1 MRFIQSFISKD
12 FFLFQLFLE
21 LSNLTQRF
29 FVLMLSST
37 RALFHSR
44 NHLQWLLMRLFSHCL
59 RLNSY
64 HSLPLCFSSTGL
76 CTELFLLGDVLGV
89 AWLFYLLGEGGGSG
103 SHGGVKDLVVVGDH
117 FVNLLPTKCLSN
129 SSTSP
134 HLLTDLLLNV
144 CGNMCDRLSA
154 HGA

>member
-29 FVLMLSST
+29 FVLMLSRT

-59 RLNSY
+59 RLNSH

-76 CTELFLLGDVLGV
+76 CTELFLLGDMLCV
-89 AWLFYLLGEGGGSG
+89 AWVFHLLGEGGGGG
-103 SHGGVKDLVVVGDH
+103 SHGGVKDLVVVSDH
-117 FVNLLPTKCLSN
+117 FVNLLPPKCLPNITIHS
-129 SSTSP
+129 
-134 HLLTDLLLNV
+134 HLPDLLLNV